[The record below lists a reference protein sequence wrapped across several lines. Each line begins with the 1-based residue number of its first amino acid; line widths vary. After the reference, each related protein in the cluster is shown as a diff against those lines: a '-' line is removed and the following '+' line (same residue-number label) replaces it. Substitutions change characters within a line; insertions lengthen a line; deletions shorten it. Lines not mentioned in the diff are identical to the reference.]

1 MSVWLPRQEV
11 LQFIEDRL
19 SELEQEKEELTDYE
33 QLDKSRRA
41 LEYNIYD
48 HELAKA
54 NQAFKEL
61 GLWMYQCKCVSKTT
75 MMSELS
81 RENEREQQQDLYNNI
96 RDIQDSI
103 LVEDDQL
110 TIARSAH
117 DRILTR
123 KLQRD
128 DEMTAMKEKIS
139 LIEIEIFESI
149 SSKKNQELEFQQLTN
164 VLNDVKRSI
173 DHDEGVLIISPWV
186 FMC

>member
-1 MSVWLPRQEV
+1 
-11 LQFIEDRL
+11 
-19 SELEQEKEELTDYE
+19 
-33 QLDKSRRA
+33 
-41 LEYNIYD
+41 
-48 HELAKA
+48 
-54 NQAFKEL
+54 
-61 GLWMYQCKCVSKTT
+61 
-75 MMSELS
+75 MSELS

-117 DRILTR
+117 DRIMTR

-173 DHDEGVLIISPWV
+173 DHDEGVLIISLEHSCVNSQSIMHVSIDSSTGLNRPGV
-186 FMC
+186 SLQDHGVVSDPTPSRSIETSDRNTVRQTRTRQAIQHEERSRFFPSIPD